1 MTKTREPRRDKTF
14 VEPLQ
19 ELADQTGTTVTVEHN
34 GRSATIRPEGP
45 VDEAKRML
53 TEVVTTMVSEHLDE
67 DDAIADAET
76 GEVVGRKVLRWI
88 DLPAHLDRGSWK
100 RANGGL
106 EVVVPAETDDNRV
119 TGVTAACLVEVSG
132 VELGEAVINGG
143 SWRRDPDD
151 PEGLIYKFN
160 LTFAAVEGPL
170 VLARLAG
177 LAAKDELRGML
188 RLGVR
193 HQQIGLDLPD
203 GSEVSL
209 TAKADEDAVP
219 LVDSEGA
226 KPVGPGAYD
235 YEDEGLGGT

>member
-1 MTKTREPRRDKTF
+1 MTHARKPRRDQTF
-14 VEPLQ
+14 GPLQ
-19 ELADQTGTTVTVEHN
+19 DLAAEAGTEITVEHN
-34 GRSATIRPEGP
+34 GRSATIPPEGP
-45 VDEAKRML
+45 VDEAKRL
-53 TEVVTTMVSEHLDE
+53 LGDIVTTMVSDHLDE

-76 GEVVGRKVLRWI
+76 GEVVGRKVLRWV
-88 DLPAHLDRGSWK
+88 DLPAHMDRGSWK

-106 EVVVPAETDDNRV
+106 EVVVPADTDDGRV
-119 TGVTAACLVEVSG
+119 VGITAACLVEMSG
-132 VELGEAVINGG
+132 VELGEATIEGG
-143 SWRRDPDD
+143 SWKRDPDD
-151 PEGLIYKFN
+151 AEAVLYKFN
-160 LTFAAVEGPL
+160 LRFAAVEGPL

-209 TAKADEDAVP
+209 TARADEGTVP
-219 LVDSEGA
+219 LVDSAGA